1 MDRRIT
7 TRALRTQG
15 KEKTDINQPERQIH
29 PNEKGRLIQ
38 SCIERIKIYI
48 TIKDLY
54 LRFWKRFFFFFS
66 FFSPPS
72 FIFLILYFKRKGD
85 NLYRIG
91 LLLFSYHP
99 FLYQEIALIFSQ
111 SCITPRPEDWDVR
124 VSASVRDIKILSHLE
139 INPSVEKLHKLSAW
153 LWSKAGV
160 KSATSWS

>member
-15 KEKTDINQPERQIH
+15 KQETDINQPERQIQ

-54 LRFWKRFFFFFS
+54 LRFRKGVFFW
-66 FFSPPS
+66 S

-91 LLLFSYHP
+91 SLLFSYHR

-111 SCITPRPEDWDVR
+111 SCITPGPEDWDVS
-124 VSASVRDIKILSHLE
+124 VSASFRDIKIPSHLE
-139 INPSVEKLHKLSAW
+139 INPSVEKLYKLSAQ
-153 LWSKAGV
+153 LWSEAWV
-160 KSATSWS
+160 